1 MTTWIHE
8 QRLAAVHQAVLDT
21 GARTVLDLG
30 CGDGDLFLRLV
41 QEPRFEKLVG
51 VELSADALDRL
62 RARLAEQAEPPASN
76 IELVHASMIEP
87 GSGLSGFDCAV
98 LLETLEH
105 LDPERLSVLETA
117 LFHKMRPASVIVTT
131 PNADYNELLGV
142 PAHRFRHPD
151 HRFEWGRRKFRSWAE
166 GVGQRNGCQVVL
178 SDLAGAHPFYGGV
191 SQMAVFTNEAV
202 ATAR

>member
-41 QEPRFEKLVG
+41 QDSRFEKLVG

-62 RARLAEQAEPPASN
+62 RAKLAEQAGPPDAH
-76 IELVHASMIEP
+76 IELVQASMTEP
-87 GSGLSGFDCAV
+87 GPGLSGFDCAV

-105 LDPERLSVLETA
+105 LDPERLTVLETA
-117 LFHKMRPASVIVTT
+117 LFQKMCPASVIVTT

-166 GVGQRNGCQVVL
+166 GVGRRNGCRVML

-191 SQMAVFTNEAV
+191 SQMAVFTKESV
-202 ATAR
+202 AAAR